1 MTVLTVMDDLLR
13 KWRGDGVS
21 LLPSADEV
29 SVVAALDKTGRR
41 YSSDVVALY
50 CATGGMPDGESD
62 AHMWTLWPLE
72 QVVSENAN
80 YLERPHLLFADF
92 LIHSHLYCFRY
103 ESEERSSVC
112 VDYFDGKEP
121 EVLAGSVSEF
131 FELYLKNPGA
141 LGMFD

>member
-1 MTVLTVMDDLLR
+1 MIALTVMDDVLR
-13 KWRGDGVS
+13 KWRRDGVS
-21 LLPSADEV
+21 LLPPADEV
-29 SVVAALDKTGRR
+29 SVIAALDKTGRR

-62 AHMWTLWPLE
+62 AHAWSLWPLE
-72 QVVSENAN
+72 QVVSESSN
-80 YLERPHLLFADF
+80 YERPHLLFADF
-92 LIHSHLYCFRY
+92 LIHSHLYCLRY
-103 ESEERSSVC
+103 ESEGRSSVC